1 MKGLADKMQS
11 AGKHLDDDLVSY
23 ILANM
28 DVDFNPV
35 VTSVANR
42 TKAITVGELFARLVS
57 FETRMESW
65 RLSTAGKVVTSAAD
79 VGATITFFPWKQIL
93 IVRFVIIIAS
103 KLFLLPF
110 HIIRYFNYFFK
121 FLSLTKLT
129 WKKSNTYKI
138 K

>member
-1 MKGLADKMQS
+1 MES
-11 AGKHLDDDLVSY
+11 AGKHLDDDDLVSY
-23 ILANM
+23 ILASM

-65 RLSTAGKVVTSAAD
+65 RLSTAGKVVTAAAD
-79 VGATITFFPWKQIL
+79 VGATITFIPWKQIL

-103 KLFLLPF
+103 KLFLFPF
-110 HIIRYFNYFFK
+110 HIIRYFDYFYNSN
-121 FLSLTKLT
+121 FL
-129 WKKSNTYKI
+129 KI
-138 K
+138 